1 MESKREILEDT
12 FYAII
17 DKVLIILSPY
27 EFLIE
32 TSWHISK
39 ILRR

>member
-17 DKVLIILSPY
+17 DKVLIILSPIRIFNRDIVAY
-27 EFLIE
+27 I
-32 TSWHISK
+32 
-39 ILRR
+39 